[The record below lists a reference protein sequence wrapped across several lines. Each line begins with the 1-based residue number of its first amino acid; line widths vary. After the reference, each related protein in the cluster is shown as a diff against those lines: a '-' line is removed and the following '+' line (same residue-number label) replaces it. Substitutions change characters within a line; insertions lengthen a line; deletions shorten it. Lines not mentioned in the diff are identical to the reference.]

1 MSEQPTKIETEL
13 QFDDTPTG
21 MASRWSVEMAAA
33 AENQKKYL
41 ESGEKVV
48 KRFLDNRSEMQ
59 GEGQTRV
66 NLFSSNVQTLQALLY
81 GKEPKVD
88 VKRKFADPNDDIAR
102 IGGEAFG
109 RPGGLKRDRG
119 GQQEDG
125 NPYRFFHGVR
135 GSFLR
140 FGRNLPPMN
149 IQVNSSRARRFD
161 SGGHIREKI
170 RCFLSFSPLPGA
182 IV

>member
-1 MSEQPTKIETEL
+1 MSEQPTKIETEQ

-102 IGGEAFG
+102 I
-109 RPGGLKRDRG
+109 
-119 GQQEDG
+119 
-125 NPYRFFHGVR
+125 
-135 GSFLR
+135 
-140 FGRNLPPMN
+140 
-149 IQVNSSRARRFD
+149 
-161 SGGHIREKI
+161 
-170 RCFLSFSPLPGA
+170 
-182 IV
+182 